1 MRGEREEVGENNGVR
16 QDPFVPS
23 LASSLSRSPSSIPR
37 EFRKREGDRARRALQ
52 AAAAA
57 VPPSS
62 PLLFTYTEEQ
72 IWGSR
77 LIWRPL
83 HAATFIAVDVQPR
96 ADHARRSHHGS
107 SARIAARL
115 VSHQGRRRRRRRRRL
130 DGNVGRH
137 EAKPLH
143 ARAASARPSRVVRPV
158 DGYVTRA
165 VLG

>member
-23 LASSLSRSPSSIPR
+23 FASFLSLGLLPPFRGSFERGR
-37 EFRKREGDRARRALQ
+37 EIERDVRYRLPLLLFPLL
-52 AAAAA
+52 
-57 VPPSS
+57 PS
-62 PLLFTYTEEQ
+62 PLHIHGGANLGLEVD
-72 IWGSR
+72 
-77 LIWRPL
+77 LAPL
-83 HAATFIAVDVQPR
+83 CAATFIAVDVQPR

-115 VSHQGRRRRRRRRRL
+115 VSHQGRRRRRRRRL